1 MNAQRTQR
9 TGKTLIEMLVVM
21 VGLTAVLVAAGQLFH
36 RLSQAERLVRGSAAV
51 GRSEMRLARD
61 FREDVRAATS
71 VEPIENEAGHGLRL
85 VVSEGTIEYVAQ
97 AESVLRTTAGQSRQH
112 REGYRLGTVTAR
124 FAVEGDRFAVL
135 TIEPHRTVD
144 RRDATAGPL
153 QIVAAIGADRRDDT
167 ALPRETAPPPVE
179 APKPVEEGE
188 S

>member
-1 MNAQRTQR
+1 MSIRSARR

-61 FREDVRAATS
+61 FREDIRAAMS
-71 VEPIENEAGHGLRL
+71 VEPIENKGGEGLRL
-85 VVSEGTIEYVAQ
+85 VVPDGTIEYVAVT
-97 AESVLRTTAGQSRQH
+97 ESVLRTTAGQLPRR

-124 FAVEGDRFAVL
+124 FDVESDRFAVL
-135 TIEPHRTVD
+135 TIEPQRAVG

-153 QIVAAIGADRRDDT
+153 QIVAAIGADRGDAT
-167 ALPRETAPPPVE
+167 ALPRAAAPPPVE
-179 APKPVEEGE
+179 APKPLEEGE